1 MKSALGALAL
11 ALAPLLSL
19 AAPGQGHMG
28 QMDHTNMNMAGMN
41 HGPADIGQPAKNPT
55 RDIQI
60 DMGDNMR
67 FTPERIRVKPGE
79 TVRFVVKNSG
89 QIRHEFV
96 LGTPADLQAH
106 YQMMLQ
112 QPDMPHHGMGN
123 SVSLEAGQT
132 GELIWRFPKQG
143 DVGFGCLDPGHS
155 PAGMQGK
162 VVVE

>member
-1 MKSALGALAL
+1 MKPVLGALAL
-11 ALAPLLSL
+11 VFAPLLSQ

-28 QMDHTNMNMAGMN
+28 HMDPKTMAGMN
-41 HGPADIGQPAKNPT
+41 HASADIGQAGGNPT
-55 RDIQI
+55 RTLQV

-67 FTPERIRVKPGE
+67 FTPERLTVRPGE

-132 GELIWRFPKQG
+132 GELVWHFPRQG
-143 DVGFGCLDPGHS
+143 EVAFGCLEAGHY

-162 VVVE
+162 VIIQ